1 MKTQKKQIKPIAL
14 VLGILI
20 LLQSCVAY
28 KSTSVSLEKA
38 VQSEKK
44 AKIETKGN
52 ESLKFQRISFEE
64 GKYYGVKKVKGE
76 IVKIELDSYGIKK
89 VMLHDK
95 TKSIILSIGIPLA
108 IVIGVLAILQPGQ
121 IMDSGTNVSWW

>member
-44 AKIETKGN
+44 QKLKQRAT
-52 ESLKFQRISFEE
+52 SL
-64 GKYYGVKKVKGE
+64 
-76 IVKIELDSYGIKK
+76 
-89 VMLHDK
+89 
-95 TKSIILSIGIPLA
+95 
-108 IVIGVLAILQPGQ
+108 
-121 IMDSGTNVSWW
+121 